1 MERSMSSGAKANG
14 LSSASPRGALS
25 EHLVADLLTQ
35 VHRDGRRSQRQLATE
50 MGVALGLVNAYV
62 KRCVKK
68 GLIKVSEAPARRYV
82 YYLTPGGFAEKS
94 RLTAEYLSRSFLF
107 FRLARRESGELLDVI
122 AGNGWRSVGLVGL
135 SELTEIAILSAL
147 ERGIAVRCVVDATA
161 SLTRIVGVPVVATPD
176 VIEDPVDAWMIT
188 ALGDAQ
194 NLYDET
200 RARWNEERVF
210 APSFLGLANTPPP
223 ARPIA

>member
-1 MERSMSSGAKANG
+1 MSSGAKAKG

-94 RLTAEYLSRSFLF
+94 RLTAEYLSWSFSF
-107 FRLARRESGELLDVI
+107 FRRARRESGELLDII
-122 AGNGWRSVGLVGL
+122 AGNGWRSVAFVGL

-147 ERGIAVRCVVDATA
+147 ERGIVVRGVVDATA
-161 SLTRIVGVPVVATPD
+161 SLTRIVGVPVVGALD
-176 VIEDPVDAWMIT
+176 MIEDPVDAWMIT
-188 ALGDAQ
+188 ALNDAQ

-210 APSFLGLANTPPP
+210 APSFLGLVDLP
-223 ARPIA
+223 AAARQEA

>member
-1 MERSMSSGAKANG
+1 MSSGVKAKG
-14 LSSASPRGALS
+14 ISSAGRRSGLS

-94 RLTAEYLSRSFLF
+94 RLTAEYLSRSFSF
-107 FRLARRESGELLDVI
+107 FRLARRECGELLDVV
-122 AGNGWRSVGLVGL
+122 AGNGWRTVVFVGL

-147 ERGIAVRCVVDATA
+147 ERGIEVRGVVDATT
-161 SLTRIVGVPVVATPD
+161 SLTRIVGVPIVAEFD
-176 VIEDPVDAWMIT
+176 MVEAPVDAWMIT
-188 ALGDAQ
+188 ALSRAQ
-194 NLYDET
+194 NQYDEA
-200 RARWNEERVF
+200 RARGDETRVF
-210 APSFLGLANTPPP
+210 APSFLGLTDLP
-223 ARPIA
+223 ADARDIA